1 MEEIEDKDQSRPGG
15 LKLSDPI
22 LLGPEDLAPIS
33 DDGQNDHEEIVQE
46 FTRDRYP
53 DGPRFEA
60 NDIDTLVPVVLPQ
73 EQMDDLNDVLFAMC
87 EDLAGKA
94 RANGPLM
101 KQDIPRLREEWKNSC
116 QDILGGVPD
125 KLPPLREINHHILLV
140 DEKKKYNYYLP
151 KCPDSMRKPLA
162 EKINK
167 YCKAGWWRP
176 ARAEQAAPM
185 LVVPKKNGNIRTVVN
200 AQKRNTNM
208 VKDVTLFPDQDLIRL
223 DIARANHRS
232 KIDLSDAYE
241 QVRVEPEDVWKTAF
255 ATVQGIFESLVMQ
268 QGDCNAPSTFQ
279 RLMNRIFQDYIG
291 VFVHV
296 YLDDIFMFSDSIEEH
311 QNHLGLVLNKLRE
324 HSLYLRADKCE
335 LYAEKVECLGH
346 MIDEHGLHTDS
357 DKMARIREWKTP
369 HNYLE
374 VQRFLGLVQYLAHFL
389 PDISAYTSPLSAM
402 TRNRQAFLW
411 RPLHNHCFQLI
422 KTICCMTPMLKPID
436 PDSSEPIW
444 VICDASVFGIGA
456 MYGQGPEWQT
466 CRPAGFLSKKFS
478 NAQRN
483 YRTFEHE
490 TIAILEAL
498 LKWEDKLIGR
508 RIHVVT
514 DHQALEFFQTQ

>member
-1 MEEIEDKDQSRPGG
+1 MEEIEDEDRSRPGG

-33 DDGQNDHEEIVQE
+33 DDGQNDHEEIIRE

-53 DGPRFEA
+53 DGLRFEA
-60 NDIDTLVPVVLPQ
+60 NDVDALVPVVLPQ

-94 RANGPLM
+94 RANGPLT

-116 QDILGGVPD
+116 QDILGRVPD
-125 KLPPLREINHHILLV
+125 KLPPLREINHHIPLV
-140 DEKKKYNYYLP
+140 DKKKKYNYYLP

-200 AQKRNTNM
+200 AQKRNANT
-208 VKDVTLFPDQDLIRL
+208 VKDVTPFPDQDLIRL
-223 DIARANHRS
+223 DVARANHRS
-232 KIDLSDAYE
+232 KIDLLDAYE

-291 VFVHV
+291 VFIHV
-296 YLDDIFMFSDSIEEH
+296 YLDDIFVFSDSIEEH
-311 QNHLGLVLNKLRE
+311 QNHLGLVLNKLCE
-324 HSLYLRADKCE
+324 HSLYLRADKCK
-335 LYAEKVECLGH
+335 LYANKVECLGH
-346 MIDEHGLHTDS
+346 MIDE
-357 DKMARIREWKTP
+357 
-369 HNYLE
+369 
-374 VQRFLGLVQYLAHFL
+374 Q
-389 PDISAYTSPLSAM
+389 
-402 TRNRQAFLW
+402 
-411 RPLHNHCFQLI
+411 
-422 KTICCMTPMLKPID
+422 
-436 PDSSEPIW
+436 SS
-444 VICDASVFGIGA
+444 
-456 MYGQGPEWQT
+456 
-466 CRPAGFLSKKFS
+466 R
-478 NAQRN
+478 
-483 YRTFEHE
+483 
-490 TIAILEAL
+490 
-498 LKWEDKLIGR
+498 
-508 RIHVVT
+508 
-514 DHQALEFFQTQ
+514 